1 MTESLESD
9 TASSRRRTE
18 RTLLDVTVYD
28 ALAAAQNIGDIA
40 DQARRHKVGRQHWS
54 AIRNGHK
61 DPSASLALRVA
72 DDLGVQPKAIW
83 RREQVPA

>member
-1 MTESLESD
+1 MTESLQSD
-9 TASSRRRTE
+9 TTSSRRRTE

-28 ALAAAQNIGDIA
+28 ALALAAGLDRIE
-40 DQARRHKVGRQHWS
+40 DQAAKHKVRRQHWS

-83 RREQVPA
+83 RREQVLA